1 VDIPATSSNI
11 PGTIVLRD
19 AGGAVATQ
27 TVTVESLTAVRNFG
41 SNASSNL
48 VAKATGT
55 ASGQRAGVSFY
66 PTFGNF
72 PTDTGPRRAADIW
85 AGFTGTWG
93 TQYLSIGVG
102 SGQNDVQ
109 NETPERVRIK
119 AAGQVRF
126 VPRSGN
132 PSGAEAGDVYY
143 DSGDNKLKVY
153 NGTSWENL
161 H

>member
-11 PGTIVLRD
+11 PGTLVLRD
-19 AGGAVATQ
+19 NNGAFETQ
-27 TVTVESLTAVRNFG
+27 TVTANRNFG
-41 SNASSNL
+41 ASAASNIIAR
-48 VAKATGT
+48 ATGG
-55 ASGQRAGVSFY
+55 ASDQRAGVSFW

-72 PTDTGPRRAADIW
+72 PGDTGPRRAADIW
-85 AGFTGTWG
+85 AGFTGTWT
-93 TQYLSIGVG
+93 TQYLSFGVG
-102 SGQNDVQ
+102 SAQNDIS

-119 AAGQVRF
+119 AGGQVRF

-143 DSGDNKLKVY
+143 DSSDNKLKVY

>member
-1 VDIPATSSNI
+1 
-11 PGTIVLRD
+11 
-19 AGGAVATQ
+19 
-27 TVTVESLTAVRNFG
+27 
-41 SNASSNL
+41 

-55 ASGQRAGVSFY
+55 ASGQRTGVSFY

-85 AGFTGTWG
+85 AGFTGTWE

-109 NETPERVRIK
+109 DETPERVRIK
-119 AAGQVRF
+119 STGQVRF
-126 VPRSGN
+126 IPLAADPVS
-132 PSGAEAGDVYY
+132 AEAGDVYY
-143 DSGDNKLKVY
+143 NSGSNKLKVF
-153 NGTSWENL
+153 NGTSWVDL